1 MIGAPMPAVNGTVFD
16 STRCSARW
24 LAIVAGPG
32 VAMMSRRQELAQSVR
47 RPLPIQRVHMR
58 HMLCGLLRHA
68 LSGAVLSSMGLA
80 QVPIAQAAPDAWPVA
95 GRQGLVRFVIVPALL
110 AADREAYRGQTQLL
124 CEPERTCF
132 LNFYTNS
139 TGAAAAVPLPDA
151 IDKEATAVFR
161 RSAKQG
167 AEKFMWSCRMKFAGE
182 SCF

>member
-1 MIGAPMPAVNGTVFD
+1 MMARSQPMTD
-16 STRCSARW
+16 
-24 LAIVAGPG
+24 
-32 VAMMSRRQELAQSVR
+32 SVR
-47 RPLPIQRVHMR
+47 RLFLTRRVLMR
-58 HMLCGLLRHA
+58 HIFCGLLRHPAVGA
-68 LSGAVLSSMGLA
+68 LLASVGLA
-80 QVPIAQAAPDAWPVA
+80 LLPAAQAAPEPWPVA
-95 GRQGLVRFVIVPALL
+95 GQQGLVRFVIVPAPL

-139 TGAAAAVPLPDA
+139 TGAVAAVPLPDA

-167 AEKFMWSCRMKFAGE
+167 AEKFMWSCRMNFAGE